1 LWPGLRHDHR
11 GLRGFYPKSAYSRLW
26 QDCINSGSFRV
37 KLRVEVAIK
46 GRRGE
51 IAAYPIRKFLD
62 WAAPLDKRG
71 KPMKKILLATT
82 VLAAT
87 TGYAAAE
94 VKTTASVRMGVISVE
109 GADAAFTSRVRVSFA
124 ASGESDNGLTFGASV
139 RNDQSGVGN
148 TANGDSTV
156 FISGAFGKLTMG
168 DVSGA
173 ADAIVGQ
180 VSGVG
185 FTGLGSN
192 NEIGYASNNAG
203 SGATTG
209 ALYTYSA
216 GALTFGLGL
225 GQTSAANQEMS
236 VAVQYSTDA
245 YSVALGY
252 EDNGVDTQTSALAS
266 VSMSGATIKA
276 KVADNSAEADMAY
289 ALSADYSMS
298 SVALTAFYTSDFAK
312 VGSYGIGA
320 SYDLGGGATVRG
332 GVAKTEGAKSSFDL
346 GLNMSF

>member
-1 LWPGLRHDHR
+1 MGVVSVPSV
-11 GLRGFYPKSAYSRLW
+11 PAASASTALT
-26 QDCINSGSFRV
+26 
-37 KLRVEVAIK
+37 
-46 GRRGE
+46 
-51 IAAYPIRKFLD
+51 AAAT
-62 WAAPLDKRG
+62 AAATAASTAATNFTATPD
-71 KPMKKILLATT
+71 ATT
-82 VLAAT
+82 LAALN
-87 TGYAAAE
+87 AANDA
-94 VKTTASVRMGVISVE
+94 KAA
-109 GADAAFTSRVRVSFA
+109 ADAAVVAATVAAVGSDVAFSSRVRIGFA
-124 ASGESDNGLTFGASV
+124 ASGETDNGLTFGASV
-139 RNDQSGVGN
+139 RADQSGQGN

-192 NEIGYASNNAG
+192 NEIGYLGNTKTA
-203 SGATTG
+203 

-225 GQTSAANQEMS
+225 GQTTTAKQEMS

-245 YSVALGY
+245 YSVAVGF
-252 EDNGVDTQTSALAS
+252 EDNGTATQTSVLGSAA
-266 VSMSGATIKA
+266 MSGVTIKA
-276 KVADNSAEADMAY
+276 KVADKSTEAKNAY
-289 ALSADYSMS
+289 AVSADYSMS
-298 SVALTAFYTSDFAK
+298 SVAMTAFYTNSFAQ
-312 VGSYGIGA
+312 VGSYGVGA

-332 GVAKTEGAKSSFDL
+332 GIAKSEGAKSTFDL

>member
-1 LWPGLRHDHR
+1 
-11 GLRGFYPKSAYSRLW
+11 
-26 QDCINSGSFRV
+26 
-37 KLRVEVAIK
+37 
-46 GRRGE
+46 
-51 IAAYPIRKFLD
+51 
-62 WAAPLDKRG
+62 
-71 KPMKKILLATT
+71 MKKILLATT

-94 VKTTASVRMGVISVE
+94 VKTTASVRMGVVSMA
-109 GADAAFTSRVRVSFA
+109 GADAAFTSRVRIGFA

-139 RNDQSGVGN
+139 RNDQVGTGG

-156 FISGAFGKLTMG
+156 FISGAFGKLAMG

-185 FTGLGSN
+185 FTGLGST
-192 NEIGYASNNAG
+192 NEIAYLGNTKTA
-203 SGATTG
+203 

-216 GALTFGLGL
+216 GALTFGLGI
-225 GQTSAANQEMS
+225 GQTSTAKQEMS

-252 EDNGVDTQTSALAS
+252 EDSGVATQTSVLGSA
-266 VSMSGATIKA
+266 SMSGVTVKA
-276 KVADNSAEADMAY
+276 KVADLSTAANNAY

-298 SVALTAFYTSDFAK
+298 SVAMTAFYTSSFTK
-312 VGSYGIGA
+312 VGSYGLGA

-332 GVAKTEGAKSSFDL
+332 GVAKTEGSKASFDL